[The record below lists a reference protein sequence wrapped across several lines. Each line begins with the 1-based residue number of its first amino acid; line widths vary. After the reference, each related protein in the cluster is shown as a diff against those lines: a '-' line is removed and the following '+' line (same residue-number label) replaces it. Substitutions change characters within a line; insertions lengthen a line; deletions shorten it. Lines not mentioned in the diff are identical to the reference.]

1 MDSSNARFPAVVYAL
16 AAVPAIVMACVA
28 VSLPRTLATEP
39 IALIRTVSSS
49 SQTGRSNSTGTSST
63 TAFNSTSSTS
73 IFPSN
78 SSSSPNNSLNIT
90 LIWQEANFIANK
102 TAFNWPIDV
111 DPLLADGMFALA
123 NVGFSFGLFE
133 VCAYY
138 GQINTTRPRG
148 SRGDAAWLIQN
159 QTCVDMRT
167 YCSQGRIS
175 SGACA
180 AVHVSQLASVAH
192 VALHASALVV
202 MWVGVSLLSP
212 NSPSRSVRTKRDTHW
227 PLSQRDKCAD
237 QTHLRRVGARVLFAS
252 FVMQG
257 VAELLSAASLVIA
270 CLAFAR
276 DPFLS
281 KTDESLKLLED
292 DSRSYHSLSLG
303 VSAQLLM
310 ASLALNTLM
319 SIITFFRYKSAIFP
333 SSNNNKNGKSDT
345 PSSLE
350 VQHNSI
356 RRNSSDTGYS
366 NADETH
372 NPSLFNDRF
381 DAWAK
386 SATAANPYTLPIH
399 MHTLSK
405 NDAISTMQPSI
416 IHETK
421 SNHSGGSAH
430 HHRIHPTPASPSTSL
445 PIGLPSLFHDT
456 KSNHSNNGSMYNGST
471 SFTPIPA
478 QSISPRTSATMD
490 ESSMLVQR
498 RSRRKSGSTPPMV
511 PGGLL
516 PKFPLPN
523 QHGAAGALSPV
534 SGAIMAVVPP
544 RDGEW
549 DEIDFQLFGASEYR
563 GITVEYIEMKPAA
576 AVVSAENGSS
586 KAAPTMMGTVVF
598 DDD

>member
-1 MDSSNARFPAVVYAL
+1 
-16 AAVPAIVMACVA
+16 
-28 VSLPRTLATEP
+28 
-39 IALIRTVSSS
+39 
-49 SQTGRSNSTGTSST
+49 
-63 TAFNSTSSTS
+63 
-73 IFPSN
+73 
-78 SSSSPNNSLNIT
+78 
-90 LIWQEANFIANK
+90 
-102 TAFNWPIDV
+102 
-111 DPLLADGMFALA
+111 
-123 NVGFSFGLFE
+123 
-133 VCAYY
+133 
-138 GQINTTRPRG
+138 
-148 SRGDAAWLIQN
+148 
-159 QTCVDMRT
+159 MRT
-167 YCSQGRIS
+167 YCNQGRIS
-175 SGACA
+175 SGSCA
-180 AVHVSQLASVAH
+180 AVQVSQLASVAH
-192 VALHASALVV
+192 VVLHASALVV
-202 MWVGVSLLSP
+202 MWVGVSMLSSNP
-212 NSPSRSVRTKRDTHW
+212 QSRSIRTRRETHW
-227 PLSQRDKCAD
+227 TLSQKEKCAD
-237 QTHLRRVGARVLFAS
+237 QTHVRRVGARVLFAS
-252 FVMQG
+252 FLMQG

-270 CLAFAR
+270 YLVFAR

-281 KTDESLKLLED
+281 QTDERLKRLED

-333 SSNNNKNGKSDT
+333 SSNKNNKNGNSDT

-430 HHRIHPTPASPSTSL
+430 HHRIHPTPASPSASL

-456 KSNHSNNGSMYNGST
+456 KSNHSNGSMYNGSS

-498 RSRRKSGSTPPMV
+498 RSRRKSGSTPPIV
-511 PGGLL
+511 PGLL
-516 PKFPLPN
+516 PKFPLPS
-523 QHGAAGALSPV
+523 QHGSGVISPV

-576 AVVSAENGSS
+576 VVGAENGSS

-598 DDD
+598 DD

>member
-1 MDSSNARFPAVVYAL
+1 MDSNSNARFPAVVYAL

-49 SQTGRSNSTGTSST
+49 SSQTGRSNSTGFTATNST
-63 TAFNSTSSTS
+63 TAFNSTSSSTS

-78 SSSSPNNSLNIT
+78 SSSSSPNYNSLNIT
-90 LIWQEANFIANK
+90 LIWQEPNFIANK

-133 VCAYY
+133 
-138 GQINTTRPRG
+138 
-148 SRGDAAWLIQN
+148 
-159 QTCVDMRT
+159 
-167 YCSQGRIS
+167 IS
-175 SGACA
+175 SGSCA
-180 AVHVSQLASVAH
+180 AVQVSQLASVAH
-192 VALHASALVV
+192 VVLHASALVV

-227 PLSQRDKCAD
+227 TLSQRDKCAD

-281 KTDESLKLLED
+281 KTDENLKLLED
-292 DSRSYHSLSLG
+292 GSRSYHSLSLG

-405 NDAISTMQPSI
+405 NDAISTIMQPSI

-511 PGGLL
+511 PGLL

-523 QHGAAGALSPV
+523 QHGAAGVLSPV